1 MSKAEQI
8 IKKHIAEL
16 ENRLDG
22 LLAYELDM
30 VDLGCPLSDSERE
43 ANDRKWKE
51 LMSRK
56 VELMAVLAEI
66 QEVAIE
72 DVVC

>member
-8 IKKHIAEL
+8 IKRHIEEL
-16 ENRLDG
+16 ENSLDE

-30 VDLGCPLSDSERE
+30 VDIGYPLSYRERE
-43 ANDRKWKE
+43 SNDRKWKD

>member
-8 IKKHIAEL
+8 IKKHIEEL

-22 LLAYELDM
+22 ILAYELDM

-43 ANDRKWKE
+43 ANDRKWKD

-66 QEVAIE
+66 KNVAIE